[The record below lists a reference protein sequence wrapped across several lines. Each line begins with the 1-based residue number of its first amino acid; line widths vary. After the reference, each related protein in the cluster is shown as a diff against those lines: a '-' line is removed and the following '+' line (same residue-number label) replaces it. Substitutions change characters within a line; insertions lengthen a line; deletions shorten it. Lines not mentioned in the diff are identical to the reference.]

1 MDIDEIIMCG
11 MFLTILGLSH
21 ITNRTSKSHQRTS
34 EKKTSLEPVCDA
46 DYIFTLVDIGTFGSQ
61 SDGGVFKEST
71 FGRALESGAIS
82 LPEDSSL
89 PNTNTQNSKPFTE
102 GVFVR
107 NCIIEAVKA
116 FGNSLTLE
124 QAANILLSSKTVT
137 TRIAGINDSIGDKL
151 QDLLKSCKYFS
162 LCLDESTDIRHMSQ
176 LSIFT
181 RIVQDDYSCV
191 EELLDFVIL
200 RDITTGLD
208 IFLAVE
214 EILQKFNIDFSKC
227 SSITTDGARAMTD
240 LKIGFAGQLK
250 QRNLNIP
257 IIHYTII
264 HQEAL
269 AGKVVKLSTAME
281 TITKIINEIKGGHKF
296 LTHRKFK
303 LFLDEHKAV
312 YTDVPLHCP
321 VRWLS
326 AAKCLQVFFAIR
338 KEILLFLKEMN
349 KSKFHE
355 YLSLLEDVTFLTEL
369 AFITDISNQLRL
381 LNLKLQKTDQNIS
394 QLVSHVNS
402 FRRKLQALKCHL
414 NSNIFHFFPS
424 CQIILEEHGSI
435 CNFKEYTHFI
445 DSLIDE
451 FDTRFT
457 CFEKLKTELI
467 LFENPLTAPI
477 EEQHLDLQDEL
488 FDLQNDISLK
498 TVQETG
504 VDFYKMLK
512 ESSYPK
518 LRDFGLR
525 IHSMFGSTYLC
536 EISFSKMKLIK
547 NERRSSLSDDTLPR
561 LMRVATSNIQI
572 DVSALTNKGFRK
584 LDRI

>member
-1 MDIDEIIMCG
+1 MGNPYKPYAKPKYE
-11 MFLTILGLSH
+11 LSVAKKFVIEKH
-21 ITNRTSKSHQRTS
+21 FKNRHEKNYSNYSNS
-34 EKKTSLEPVCDA
+34 EKLSVIEGLK
-46 DYIFTLVDIGTFGSQ
+46 LVHQENSIPSSSSND
-61 SDGGVFKEST
+61 
-71 FGRALESGAIS
+71 
-82 LPEDSSL
+82 DSSSL
-89 PNTNTQNSKPFTE
+89 QASYAVSLLIAQNSKPFTE
-102 GVFVR
+102 GAFIKD
-107 NCIIEAVKA
+107 CIIETVKA

-124 QAANILLSSKTVT
+124 QAVNIPLSAKTVT
-137 TRIAGINDSIGDKL
+137 SRIADINDSIGDKL

-181 RIVQDDYSCV
+181 RIVQNDYSCV
-191 EELLDFVIL
+191 EELLDFVVL
-200 RDITTGLD
+200 RDTTTGLD

-214 EILQKFNIDFSKC
+214 ETLKKFNIDFSKC
-227 SSITTDGARAMTD
+227 SSITTDGAKAMTGS
-240 LKIGFAGQLK
+240 KIGFAGQLK

-257 IIHYTII
+257 IIHCII

-326 AAKCLQVFFAIR
+326 AAK
-338 KEILLFLKEMN
+338 
-349 KSKFHE
+349 
-355 YLSLLEDVTFLTEL
+355 YVTFLTEL
-369 AFITDISNQLRL
+369 AFITDISNQLRF
-381 LNLKLQKTDQNIS
+381 LNLKLQKMNQNIS

-402 FRRKLQALKCHL
+402 FRRKLQALKSHL
-414 NSNIFHFFPS
+414 NDNIFHFFPS
-424 CQIILEEHGSI
+424 CQIILEEHGNV
-435 CNFKEYTHFI
+435 CNFKEYTHFL

-451 FDTRFT
+451 FDKRFT

-498 TVQETG
+498 TIKETG

-536 EISFSKMKLIK
+536 ETSFSKMKLIK
-547 NERRSSLSDDTLPR
+547 NERRSSLSDNSLPR
-561 LMRVATSNIQI
+561 LIRIATSNMKI
-572 DVSALTNKGFRK
+572 DVSAFARKRFRK
-584 LDRI
+584 SD